1 MNDIARNE
9 RLPQLVKMIRQV
21 LAVLMVGI
29 APTIAAQGFPTKP
42 ITLVVPYQAGG
53 SSDGIARAMARLVGK
68 DLGQQVVVENKAGA
82 EGMIGSLDVMKSAPD
97 GYRILFGGAGSMIVV
112 PALRRAPPFDPG
124 TQFTPISGVV
134 DFSFFLYVHP
144 ELPVKNLKEFVDY
157 ARANPGKIN
166 YATGNNQGLLTFAY
180 LKKSLNLDV
189 VQVAYKGETAATADL
204 LSGRVQAMFATTAPL
219 MHAKE
224 GRLKVL
230 VTTLP
235 KRTPLLPE
243 VATMTESG
251 YPEFPFSPAGGW
263 LGIFGPTEMNPE
275 VVNILHRSFGKALT
289 DPEVEKQLAQAGLAY
304 RAMELDQMAVFVK
317 SQRDQFRN
325 LIKDLGIPMLD

>member
-1 MNDIARNE
+1 MNDISRNK
-9 RLPQLVKMIRQV
+9 RLPHFVKIIRQV
-21 LAVLMVGI
+21 LAVLMVGV
-29 APTIAAQGFPTKP
+29 APAIAAQGFPTKP

-97 GYRILFGGAGSMIVV
+97 GYRVLFGGAGSMIVV

-144 ELPVKNLKEFVDY
+144 DLPVKNLKEFVDY
-157 ARANPGKIN
+157 AHANPGKIN

-235 KRTPLLPE
+235 QRTPLLPE

-263 LGIFGPTEMNPE
+263 LGIFGPAEMNPR
-275 VVNILHRSFGKALT
+275 VVKILHQSFDKALT
-289 DPEVEKQLAQAGLAY
+289 DPDVQKQLAQAGLAY
-304 RAMELDQMAVFVK
+304 RAMGLDQMAVFVK
-317 SQRDQFRN
+317 NQRDQFRH
-325 LIKDLGIPMLD
+325 LIRDLGIPLID

>member
-1 MNDIARNE
+1 MNNIALNE
-9 RLPQLVKMIRQV
+9 SSPQLVKIIRQV
-21 LAVLMVGI
+21 LLVLMVGI
-29 APTIAAQGFPTKP
+29 APAISAQGFPAKP

-68 DLGQQVVVENKAGA
+68 DLGQQVIVENKAGA
-82 EGMIGSLDVMKSAPD
+82 EGMIGSLDVMRSAPD

-112 PALRRAPPFDPG
+112 PALRRTPPFDPG

-134 DFSFFLYVHP
+134 DFSFFLYAHP
-144 ELPVKNLKEFVDY
+144 DLPVKNLKEFVDY
-157 ARANPGKIN
+157 AQANPGKIN

-235 KRTPLLPE
+235 QRTPLLPE

-263 LGIFGPTEMNPE
+263 LGIFGPAEMNRD
-275 VVNILHRSFGKALT
+275 VVKTLHQSFGKALT
-289 DPEVEKQLAQAGLAY
+289 DPEVQKQLAQAGLAY
-304 RAMELDQMAVFVK
+304 RAMELEQMGAFVK

-325 LIKDLGIPMLD
+325 LIRDLGIPLLD

>member
-1 MNDIARNE
+1 MNDISRNE
-9 RLPQLVKMIRQV
+9 RLPHVVKIIGQV
-21 LAVLMVGI
+21 LAVLMVGV
-29 APTIAAQGFPTKP
+29 APAIAAQGFPTKP

-53 SSDGIARAMARLVGK
+53 SSDGIARAMVRLVGK

-144 ELPVKNLKEFVDY
+144 ELPVKSLKEFVAY
-157 ARANPGKIN
+157 AHANPGKIN

-189 VQVAYKGETAATADL
+189 VQVPYKGETAATADL
-204 LSGRVQAMFATTAPL
+204 LTGRVQAMFATTAPL

-235 KRTPLLPE
+235 QRTPLLPE
-243 VATMTESG
+243 VPTMTESG

-263 LGIFGPTEMNPE
+263 LGIFGPADMQPE
-275 VVNILHRSFGKALT
+275 VVKILHQSFGKALT
-289 DPEVEKQLAQAGLAY
+289 DPDIQKQLAQAGLAY
-304 RAMELDQMAVFVK
+304 RAMGLDQMGMFVK
-317 SQRDQFRN
+317 SQRDQFRS
-325 LIKDLGIPMLD
+325 LIRDLGIPQID